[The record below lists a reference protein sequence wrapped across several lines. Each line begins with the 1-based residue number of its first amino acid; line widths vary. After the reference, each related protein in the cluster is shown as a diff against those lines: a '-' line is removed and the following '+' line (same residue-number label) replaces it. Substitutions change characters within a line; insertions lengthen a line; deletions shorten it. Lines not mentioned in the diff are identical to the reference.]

1 MNPYRDVRAFH
12 EATGLVVNDEP
23 FLTVDE
29 RLLTLR
35 EELHYEEYKE
45 CVEAFDEIR
54 YGTADQVEEG
64 FVKLAD
70 GICDL
75 IYVLAGTA
83 VSLGIPLEEC
93 WAEVQRSN
101 MSKIPEDGVIKRRED
116 GKILK
121 PDTFSPP
128 NLRKVIFDD

>member
-45 CVEAFDEIR
+45 CVEAFD
-54 YGTADQVEEG
+54 
-64 FVKLAD
+64 
-70 GICDL
+70 
-75 IYVLAGTA
+75 
-83 VSLGIPLEEC
+83 
-93 WAEVQRSN
+93 
-101 MSKIPEDGVIKRRED
+101 
-116 GKILK
+116 
-121 PDTFSPP
+121 
-128 NLRKVIFDD
+128 